1 MSLNVCI
8 VGAGTMGAGIAQI
21 CAQAGWST
29 VLHDAMPEGLTRGME
44 RIESFW
50 AKGIARGKTSQAEV
64 DAWRPNLR
72 TEGVFEAA
80 VERADLVIEAVPERF
95 ELKARI
101 FAALEAHAPSHCILA
116 SNTSGISIG
125 RIAQEIT
132 TPGRVIGMH
141 FFNPVPIME
150 LLEIVTHDALE
161 ETTLATVQGH
171 AKALGKTSIVVRD
184 APGFATSRLG
194 VVLGNEAIRMLAE
207 GVASA
212 SDIDTAMRLGYR
224 HPMGPLELSD
234 LVGLDVRHD
243 ILRNLAE
250 SYGDDRYLPHP
261 KLVSLVEA
269 GDLGKKTGAG
279 IYDWSEGRAQER

>member
-72 TEGVFEAA
+72 TEGVFEAL

-101 FAALEAHAPSHCILA
+101 FGRTGSTCAEPLHPRIQYLWNLHRPHRTGDLDPRPGHWDAFLQ
-116 SNTSGISIG
+116 SG
-125 RIAQEIT
+125 T
-132 TPGRVIGMH
+132 DH
-141 FFNPVPIME
+141 
-150 LLEIVTHDALE
+150 
-161 ETTLATVQGH
+161 
-171 AKALGKTSIVVRD
+171 
-184 APGFATSRLG
+184 
-194 VVLGNEAIRMLAE
+194 
-207 GVASA
+207 GVA
-212 SDIDTAMRLGYR
+212 
-224 HPMGPLELSD
+224 
-234 LVGLDVRHD
+234 
-243 ILRNLAE
+243 
-250 SYGDDRYLPHP
+250 
-261 KLVSLVEA
+261 
-269 GDLGKKTGAG
+269 
-279 IYDWSEGRAQER
+279 

>member
-64 DAWRPNLR
+64 GAWRPNLR

-101 FAALEAHAPSHCILA
+101 FPHWKHMRRATASSH
-116 SNTSGISIG
+116 
-125 RIAQEIT
+125 
-132 TPGRVIGMH
+132 
-141 FFNPVPIME
+141 PI
-150 LLEIVTHDALE
+150 
-161 ETTLATVQGH
+161 
-171 AKALGKTSIVVRD
+171 
-184 APGFATSRLG
+184 
-194 VVLGNEAIRMLAE
+194 
-207 GVASA
+207 
-212 SDIDTAMRLGYR
+212 
-224 HPMGPLELSD
+224 PLESPSAASHRRSRPPAGSLGCISSI
-234 LVGLDVRHD
+234 RCRSWSC
-243 ILRNLAE
+243 LR
-250 SYGDDRYLPHP
+250 S
-261 KLVSLVEA
+261 
-269 GDLGKKTGAG
+269 
-279 IYDWSEGRAQER
+279 

>member
-125 RIAQEIT
+125 RIAQEIS

-161 ETTLATVQGH
+161 ETTLQPSKAM
-171 AKALGKTSIVVRD
+171 KALGKTRSW
-184 APGFATSRLG
+184 FATPPDSPPAALAWCWGTRPSECSQK
-194 VVLGNEAIRMLAE
+194 VSQVLRTSIRQCALVIGIPWVRWSCPTSLAST
-207 GVASA
+207 SA
-212 SDIDTAMRLGYR
+212 MTS
-224 HPMGPLELSD
+224 
-234 LVGLDVRHD
+234 
-243 ILRNLAE
+243 
-250 SYGDDRYLPHP
+250 
-261 KLVSLVEA
+261 
-269 GDLGKKTGAG
+269 
-279 IYDWSEGRAQER
+279 